1 MEVLSALRISYGD
14 MISRGEVCIKNW
26 MKTLTL
32 VKLMKEEEENF
43 RVLIEHEILSLQ
55 KLISL
60 ISRKSYLLLRNL
72 WYSMD
77 ILSS

>member
-1 MEVLSALRISYGD
+1 
-14 MISRGEVCIKNW
+14 

>member
-1 MEVLSALRISYGD
+1 
-14 MISRGEVCIKNW
+14 

-32 VKLMKEEEENF
+32 VKLMKEEEENS
-43 RVLIEHEILSLQ
+43 RVLIEHEILSLP

-60 ISRKSYLLLRNL
+60 ISQKSYLLLLNL
-72 WYSMD
+72 CYSMD